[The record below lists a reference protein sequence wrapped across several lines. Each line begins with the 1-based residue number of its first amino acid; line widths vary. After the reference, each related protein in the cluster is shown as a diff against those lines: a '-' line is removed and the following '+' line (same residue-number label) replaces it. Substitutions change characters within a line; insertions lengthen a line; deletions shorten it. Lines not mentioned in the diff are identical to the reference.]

1 MSDGRAWLGIIPF
14 ALGGPGS
21 SSQDNQALPSSGR
34 LPPVLSYIS
43 VAFSLGTGHA
53 TKLDE
58 FSEKIQM
65 ASTPPLIFG
74 KLCCNF
80 IDKRPKKP
88 FIKVLGLYKGPR
100 SCSQDNQ
107 ELSSTYHSYVWLNHA
122 NCFGFNHNI
131 ILGWLN
137 YPHQ

>member
-53 TKLDE
+53 TKSDE
-58 FSEKIQM
+58 YSEHIPNGFDPPSFSENCI
-65 ASTPPLIFG
+65 AIFS
-74 KLCCNF
+74 
-80 IDKRPKKP
+80 RKKP
-88 FIKVLGLYKGPR
+88 
-100 SCSQDNQ
+100 
-107 ELSSTYHSYVWLNHA
+107 A
-122 NCFGFNHNI
+122 
-131 ILGWLN
+131 
-137 YPHQ
+137 

>member
-1 MSDGRAWLGIIPF
+1 MSDGRAWLGIILF

-43 VAFSLGTGHA
+43 VAFSLGTGRA
-53 TKLDE
+53 NKSDE
-58 FSEKIQM
+58 FSEKFQM
-65 ASTPPLIFG
+65 ASTPPSLSENCIAIF
-74 KLCCNF
+74 F
-80 IDKRPKKP
+80 DKRPKKP

>member
-1 MSDGRAWLGIIPF
+1 MSDGRAWLGIILF
-14 ALGGPGS
+14 AMGGPGS

-65 ASTPPLIFG
+65 ASTSPPHFRKI
-74 KLCCNF
+74 
-80 IDKRPKKP
+80 
-88 FIKVLGLYKGPR
+88 VLQFYR
-100 SCSQDNQ
+100 
-107 ELSSTYHSYVWLNHA
+107 
-122 NCFGFNHNI
+122 
-131 ILGWLN
+131 
-137 YPHQ
+137 